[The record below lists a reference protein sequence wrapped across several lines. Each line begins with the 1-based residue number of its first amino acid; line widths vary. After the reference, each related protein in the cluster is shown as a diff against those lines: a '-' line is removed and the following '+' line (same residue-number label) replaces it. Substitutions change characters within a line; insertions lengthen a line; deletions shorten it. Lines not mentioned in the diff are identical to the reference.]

1 MPHPCICIHRTD
13 KSVMKALPVATLR
26 ESMLLFVAL
35 VRNVCLERP
44 AETVLPGLAEPV

>member
-1 MPHPCICIHRTD
+1 
-13 KSVMKALPVATLR
+13 MKALPVATLR